1 MENKHKQSQ
10 DSDKMYITVLD
21 NEKGVVFRY
30 ETINC
35 NNYRNIGTAIN
46 AQNYDTAFCWN
57 PEKEHIVDFL
67 RRMQH
72 NVSECQY
79 MCHNHSEIS
88 SFTRKV
94 YWD

>member
-1 MENKHKQSQ
+1 MGNKHNQSQ
-10 DSDKMYITVLD
+10 DSEKMYITVLD

-30 ETINC
+30 DTINC
-35 NNYRNIGTAIN
+35 YEYNKASIN
-46 AQNYDTAFCWN
+46 GKNYDTAFVWN
-57 PEKEHIVDFL
+57 PRRENIVNFL
-67 RRMQH
+67 TRMQH
-72 NVSECQY
+72 NVSDCQY